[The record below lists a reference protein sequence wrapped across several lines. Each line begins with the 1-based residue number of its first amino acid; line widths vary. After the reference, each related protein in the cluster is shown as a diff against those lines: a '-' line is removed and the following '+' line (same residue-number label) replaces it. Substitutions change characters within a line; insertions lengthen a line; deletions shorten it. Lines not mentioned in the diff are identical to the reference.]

1 MKQRL
6 LAPAKINLCLH
17 VLGRRADGYHDLAML
32 MQRISVF
39 DRLDVAVGSAP
50 GVAVACTGVPLA
62 PDEENIAARAAR
74 RLLEAAGVTGR
85 VVIDI
90 DKRIPVAAGLGGGSS
105 DAAAVLVGL
114 NRGLDLGFD
123 RQALMRFG
131 RDLGADVPFFVYERT
146 AWATGIGDVL
156 DPVPP
161 LPPFWC
167 LLVNPG
173 IPVSTAWAYRNL
185 GLTSPGDVARLRK
198 FPATMSELVRL
209 LHNDLERV
217 TIGHHPLLA
226 GIRRQLVDL
235 GALGALMSGSG
246 PTLFGIFE
254 SEAAARRAEQEMR
267 RDRDWWLCVAEP
279 LPDGPCVVD
288 R

>member
-1 MKQRL
+1 MKQQL

-17 VLGRRADGYHDLAML
+17 VLGKRADGYHDLAML
-32 MQRISVF
+32 MQRVSVF
-39 DRLDVAVGSAP
+39 DRLDVTVGESRELAV
-50 GVAVACTGVPLA
+50 VCTGVPLA
-62 PDEENIAARAAR
+62 PDEENIAARAVR
-74 RLLEAAGVTGR
+74 RLLEAAGVTAR
-85 VVIDI
+85 VGIEI

-105 DAAAVLVGL
+105 DAAAILVGL
-114 NRGLDLGFD
+114 NRLLDLGFD
-123 RQALMRFG
+123 QPTLMKLG
-131 RDLGADVPFFVYERT
+131 RELGADVPFFVYEQT

-156 DPVPP
+156 DPVPQ

-185 GLTSPGDVARLRK
+185 GLTSPRDVARLRK
-198 FPATMSELVRL
+198 FPATLSELVRL

-226 GIRRQLVDL
+226 EIKHQLVAL

-246 PTLFGIFE
+246 PTLFGVFE
-254 SEAAARRAEQEMR
+254 SETAAHRAEQEMR
-267 RDRDWWLCVAEP
+267 QRRDWWVCVAEP
-279 LPDGPCVVD
+279 LPDGPVCC
-288 R
+288 